1 MTQELSFKRRD
12 NEVAVSGDL
21 DRGSVP
27 KAWADRKNWVPT
39 GTDVVLDLS
48 GVAHADSAGLAL
60 LIRLRSELEMKK
72 QTLSL
77 RHVNKQLQQ
86 FAEVSGVQELLS
98 IS

>member
-27 KAWADRKNWVPT
+27 KAWADRKHWVPT
-39 GTDVVLDLS
+39 DTDVVLDLS

-60 LIRLRSELEMKK
+60 LIRLRSELQVKK